1 MSYRPARTELWQVFP
16 ELIDVA
22 LGRLKADLVVRDA
35 TLVNVFTGELQEGI
49 DIAVRKDRIALVGD
63 ASHAIGLSTNVIRAD
78 GLYAAPGFIDAH
90 VHVESS
96 MVTFSEFSRA
106 VVPRGTTS
114 IFADPHEIANV
125 LGLEGLRMVWE
136 ESREL
141 PLKVFI
147 CVPSCVPASTPEFE
161 TAGATLGPEE
171 VREALSWPGVVALGE
186 MMNYPGVLAK
196 DEDVL
201 AKIKATLE
209 AGKPVEGHSDGI
221 MGPELNAYVAAGIS
235 SCHEATTPEQ
245 VAERLRLGMWAMIR
259 EGSAWRD
266 LRACI
271 RAITELK
278 LDARRAV
285 LVTDDRHPSDL
296 LREGHMDFVIR
307 RAIEEGVDPV
317 MAIRMATLN
326 PAERYGLDHYIGC
339 IAPGRA
345 ADIVLLSDLEAVEVH
360 TVIADGAVVAR
371 GGFMMVRPRKKPYP
385 DVARRTVRLHK
396 RIEPGDLEVEVPS
409 VEEGRVKAHVI
420 GVQELS
426 ATTKHLVEDVN
437 IQGHRVRP
445 DPSSDIALVAV
456 VERHKAS
463 GNIGK
468 GLVKGFGLKEG
479 AAAST
484 VAHDSHN
491 LIVVGVSTHDM
502 ALAANAVAE
511 VGGGMAIAR
520 GGRLLARLEL
530 PIAGLISDEPIE
542 VVAEKLEALEKAWRE
557 LGCTM
562 RAPFMTM
569 SLLALPVLPE
579 LRITDKGLVDTVS
592 FRLIGLLAE

>member
-1 MSYRPARTELWQVFP
+1 MSYKPVRTELWEILR

-22 LGRLKADLVVRDA
+22 LGRLKADLIVENA
-35 TLVNVFTGELQEGI
+35 TLVNVFTGELQEGV
-49 DIAVRKDRIALVGD
+49 DIAIFKDRIALVGD
-63 ASHAIGLSTNVIRAD
+63 AEHAKGLRTNVVRAD
-78 GLYAAPGFIDAH
+78 GLFAVPGFIDAH

-96 MVTFSEFSRA
+96 MVTFSEFARA

-125 LGLEGLRMVWE
+125 LGLKGLKMVWE
-136 ESREL
+136 ESRNL
-141 PLKVFI
+141 PLKVFL
-147 CVPSCVPASTPEFE
+147 CVPSCVPASSPEFE
-161 TAGATLGPEE
+161 TAGAKIGPEDVE
-171 VREALSWPGVVALGE
+171 EALSWPGVVALGE

-196 DEDVL
+196 DEEVL
-201 AKIKATLE
+201 AKLMATLK

-221 MGPELNAYVAAGIS
+221 MGAELNAYVAAGIS

-271 RAITELK
+271 KAITELR

-285 LVTDDRHPSDL
+285 LVTDDRHPQDL

-317 MAIRMATLN
+317 TAIRMVTLN
-326 PAERYGLDHYIGC
+326 PAEHYGLDHYIGC

-345 ADIVLLSDLEAVEVH
+345 ADIVLLSDLEVVEVH
-360 TVIADGAVVAR
+360 TVISDGTVVAR
-371 GGFMMVRPRKKPYP
+371 GGFMMVRPEKKPYP
-385 DVARRTVRLHK
+385 DPAKRTVKLHK
-396 RIEPGDLEVEVPS
+396 RLEPGDFEIRAPGVG
-409 VEEGRVKAHVI
+409 EGRVKAHII
-420 GVQELS
+420 GVEEMS
-426 ATTKHLVEDVN
+426 AITKHLVEDVVVSG
-437 IQGHRVRP
+437 QEVRP
-445 DPSSDIALVAV
+445 DPERDIALVAV
-456 VERHKAS
+456 VERHRCS
-463 GNIGK
+463 GNIGR

-479 AAAST
+479 AASST

-491 LIVVGVSTHDM
+491 LLVVGVDTRDM
-502 ALAANAVAE
+502 ALAANSVVE
-511 VGGGMAIAR
+511 VGGGMAVVR
-520 GGRLLARLEL
+520 GGEVLARLEL
-530 PIAGLISDEPIE
+530 PVAGLMSEEPIE
-542 VVAEKLEALEKAWRE
+542 IVAEKVEALEKAWRE

-562 RAPFMTM
+562 RAPFMTL

-579 LRITDKGLVDTVS
+579 LRITDKGLVDTIE
-592 FRLIGLLAE
+592 FKRIGLLAE